1 MTSSGKVRIYELSRD
16 LGLDNKDVLDA
27 AEKLSIAAKSHSSSI
42 SDDEAARIRG
52 LLQVGNGSR
61 AVASSPTTPASAPGS
76 GPAKA
81 ILAVQKAAA
90 AAPERPASP
99 AVAVIAKPSA
109 PAKPMPAR
117 PGAPVAT
124 KPIASTKPVLPNK
137 PLAPAQPAIAK
148 STSVASQPSAP
159 VVVKPT
165 APVVK
170 PSAPVVKPS
179 APVVKPSAPVVKS
192 SAPVAKPS
200 APVAKPSAPVAKSS
214 APQIVASET
223 GDQPRAVSGLASA
236 AVSKPTAPPLR
247 PIPAPPG
254 AATTT
259 PAVPRPSGPPSRP
272 ATPVVIKPA
281 STGAG
286 APRTVP
292 APGRPA
298 IPVKSSQPP
307 ARPTSARP
315 STPAPA
321 RPAAPTPTRP
331 PAPGPRASD
340 APARPAV
347 PAKPPVVIA
356 SKPARPAPP
365 APARKP
371 EGPGRA
377 GVSPAGR
384 PQLVGRPISG
394 AGSGGGAGGGA
405 GPAIGSASASG
416 TAGGR
421 PASPSGRPTLSQRPG
436 GAPPVV
442 RPGQQTG
449 RPGPTPLELVG
460 KPIRRDSNVGV
471 GRPAAPT
478 RPGMPTGM
486 RKPVAPGEL
495 MQLQKPTGRPTAPP
509 PRRPGE
515 RPAAAEGAATS
526 PTPELVRPTATPPA
540 VPRRPG
546 FRPPVAAPG
555 APGRPRRPDWD
566 DTAKLEALRSR
577 TPQKQRTKV
586 HIIGENDDA
595 LTAETGGYAG
605 EQEAMVLSAS
615 LARPSKPRGLAAAA
629 AKPTVAVRKRK
640 KETTRQRQRRR
651 AMELRASREA
661 KAQRPE
667 MLIVPEGNLTVQE
680 LADKLGVE
688 SSEIIKSLFFKGIIA
703 TVTQT
708 LDMSTI
714 ETVSDEFGV
723 PVLEDDVQAAA
734 RKTVEMIEESDLQH
748 LIRRPPVV
756 TVMGHVDHGKTSL
769 LDAIRKTRVAA
780 GEAGGITQH
789 IGAYQVELEVGGELR
804 KITFLDTPGHEAFT
818 AMRARGTKVT
828 DVAVLVVAADDG
840 VRPQT
845 LEAISHARA
854 AEVPIVVAINKIDKV
869 GASPE
874 RVKQELSGQQLVAED
889 WGGNTVMV
897 PVSAIKGENIDT
909 LLEMILLVSEVE
921 DLQANPD
928 RLAKGTVIEAHLDKA
943 KGPVATLLIQNGT
956 LRTGDVVAAGPVL
969 GKVRAMVD
977 DTGGRVK
984 AAGPS
989 YAVEALG
996 FSEVPTAGDEF
1007 EVYPDE
1013 KSARAVVGDRASEA
1027 RATRLAQQMA
1037 SRRVSLASMSSK
1049 VSDGDLKE
1057 LNLILKADV
1066 QGSVEAI
1073 LGALEQLPQKE
1084 VQVRVLLSAP
1094 GEITE
1099 TDVDLAAAS
1108 GAVIVGFNTSMAPG
1122 ARRSADATGVDVRD
1136 YDVIYKLLED
1146 IQMAMEGLLEPELV
1160 EEGLGEAEVR
1170 AVFMIGRNAVAG
1182 CYVTNGKLQ
1191 RNCKVRVHR
1200 GKEVVFQGDL
1210 DSLRRSKDDVKEVAT
1225 GFECGI
1231 GCDRFNAWR
1240 EGDRVE
1246 AFKLVTQ
1253 RRTLSL

>member
-27 AEKLSIAAKSHSSSI
+27 AEKLSIAARSHSSSI
-42 SDDEAARIRG
+42 SDDEAIRIKA
-52 LLQVGNGSR
+52 LIKGNGS
-61 AVASSPTTPASAPGS
+61 TPPQT
-76 GPAKA
+76 PAKA
-81 ILAVQKAAA
+81 ILAVKKA
-90 AAPERPASP
+90 ES
-99 AVAVIAKPSA
+99 
-109 PAKPMPAR
+109 
-117 PGAPVAT
+117 
-124 KPIASTKPVLPNK
+124 
-137 PLAPAQPAIAK
+137 
-148 STSVASQPSAP
+148 
-159 VVVKPT
+159 
-165 APVVK
+165 
-170 PSAPVVKPS
+170 
-179 APVVKPSAPVVKS
+179 
-192 SAPVAKPS
+192 
-200 APVAKPSAPVAKSS
+200 
-214 APQIVASET
+214 
-223 GDQPRAVSGLASA
+223 
-236 AVSKPTAPPLR
+236 
-247 PIPAPPG
+247 PAPPG
-254 AATTT
+254 AARPAPAPIPGPPARPQTVLPAAPGPARPASGPAPRPPASPRPLPAVVQAPARPAATGGAPAAPAAAPSPRPAAESPVRPARPAAESPVRAPRPAAETPGRPAPPAARRAT
-259 PAVPRPSGPPSRP
+259 PAVAPAGPTAAPARPPAAVIPTAATPAPTAAPPAAAPPAAAPPAVAPPPRPVGPPARPALSAGPAKP
-272 ATPVVIKPA
+272 ATPSPA
-281 STGAG
+281 RPAI
-286 APRTVP
+286 PRPVTPVLVNRPGQSGQRGPGPGGSGRPAAP

-298 IPVKSSQPP
+298 QSN
-307 ARPTSARP
+307 
-315 STPAPA
+315 
-321 RPAAPTPTRP
+321 RP
-331 PAPGPRASD
+331 P
-340 APARPAV
+340 
-347 PAKPPVVIA
+347 
-356 SKPARPAPP
+356 
-365 APARKP
+365 
-371 EGPGRA
+371 GPG
-377 GVSPAGR
+377 SR
-384 PQLVGRPISG
+384 PQLVGRPQAAG
-394 AGSGGGAGGGA
+394 APSQPSQADPTSAGGN
-405 GPAIGSASASG
+405 
-416 TAGGR
+416 R
-421 PASPSGRPTLSQRPG
+421 PAAPIPRPQRPG
-436 GAPPVV
+436 APAPI
-442 RPGQQTG
+442 RPGQAVGRGSAGAPGRPSPGPG
-449 RPGPTPLELVG
+449 RPGATPLELVG
-460 KPIRRDSNVGV
+460 KPIRRDSAGP
-471 GRPAAPT
+471 GTPGPTRPAAPG
-478 RPGMPTGM
+478 RPGMPVGM
-486 RKPVAPGEL
+486 RKPMAPGEL
-495 MQLQKPTGRPTAPP
+495 MQLQKPTGRPMAAP
-509 PRRPGE
+509 PRRPERGE
-515 RPAAAEGAATS
+515 AGAEGS
-526 PTPELVRPTATPPA
+526 SGTPDLVRPTAAAPTA
-540 VPRRPG
+540 PRRPG
-546 FRPPVAAPG
+546 FRPPTPAGAGAAR
-555 APGRPRRPDWD
+555 ARRPDWD
-566 DTAKLEALRSR
+566 DSAKLEALRSR
-577 TPQKQRTKV
+577 TPQKQRQKV

-605 EQEAMVLSAS
+605 EQEALVLQAS
-615 LARPSKPRGLAAAA
+615 LARPAKPRSRPGAA
-629 AKPTVAVRKRK
+629 AKPLVAVRKRK

-651 AMELRASREA
+651 AMELRAAREL

-680 LADKLGVE
+680 LADRLGVE
-688 SSEIIKSLFFKGIIA
+688 SSEIIKSLFFKGISA

-708 LDMSTI
+708 LDLPTI
-714 ETVSDEFGV
+714 ETVADEFGV

-734 RKTVEMIEESDLQH
+734 AKTVEMIEASDLAH

-789 IGAYQVELEVGGELR
+789 IGAYQVEVPHGGEFR

-854 AEVPIVVAINKIDKV
+854 AEVPIVVAINKIDKE
-869 GASPE
+869 GASPD
-874 RVKQELSGQQLVAED
+874 RVKQELSGHDLVAED

-897 PVSAIKGENIDT
+897 PVSAIKGDNIDQ
-909 LLEMILLVSEVE
+909 LLEMILLVTEVE

-956 LRTGDVVAAGPVL
+956 LRNGDVVAAGPVL

-977 DTGGRVK
+977 DTGKRVK
-984 AAGPS
+984 EAGPS

-1027 RATRLAQQMA
+1027 RASRLAQQMA
-1037 SRRVSLASMSSK
+1037 SRRVSLASMSGQ

-1073 LGALEQLPQKE
+1073 LGALEQLPKEE

-1122 ARRSADATGVDVRD
+1122 AKRAADATGVDVRD
-1136 YDVIYKLLED
+1136 YDVIYKLLEE

-1160 EEGLGEAEVR
+1160 EESLGEAEVR
-1170 AVFMIGRNAVAG
+1170 AVFTIGKNAVAG

-1200 GKEVVFQGDL
+1200 GKEKVYEGDL
-1210 DSLRRSKDDVKEVAT
+1210 DSLRRNKDDVKEVAT

-1231 GCDRFNAWR
+1231 GCDRFSAWK